1 MAPVHDEGADESAAY
16 DGDRIDEHSS
26 PTVVVGLLCDPGLP
40 SDIVRTF
47 IDDLEA
53 DLSAQVTDEV
63 GWDVRMRT
71 EPLRIDA
78 ENQVPLVNLSRLVRP
93 KYRWDLL
100 VCVTDL
106 PRQLRTNRS
115 GRHQCGQRAALASLP
130 ALGAWRLR
138 KRLRDGALPDR

>member
-1 MAPVHDEGADESAAY
+1 MTATGSTNTAARPWWS
-16 DGDRIDEHSS
+16 GCCVTR
-26 PTVVVGLLCDPGLP
+26 LP

-106 PRQLRTNRS
+106 PRQLGTNPVVADISVTAGRPSPHCPLSAPGGCAS
-115 GRHQCGQRAALASLP
+115 GCATRCST
-130 ALGAWRLR
+130 
-138 KRLRDGALPDR
+138 